1 MKHLVVLHFLFIK
14 EENLSKRGTFFCLLH
29 KPRNSMDSDENSSLE
44 RVSIDIRLA
53 MKNALQNFWP
63 LFWKVK
69 CSSKQLGKRLRSLIT
84 HPSAAKHPQNPVL
97 IYWLST
103 RIRTYIIALR
113 WILDF
118 MASWTHTLSAQGQ
131 RNKWWLSPKMLYF
144 LNVFDL
150 KFSKRSKIL
159 NALWGKK
166 RVGQRKLSSICVFAY
181 C

>member
-29 KPRNSMDSDENSSLE
+29 KRGILWTRMRIL
-44 RVSIDIRLA
+44 VSKGFHWHKTA
-53 MKNALQNFWP
+53 MEKCFAELLTPILKSQ
-63 LFWKVK
+63 

-103 RIRTYIIALR
+103 RIEHISCIEVNFGLYG
-113 WILDF
+113 F
-118 MASWTHTLSAQGQ
+118 MNTHVKCTGAE
-131 RNKWWLSPKMLYF
+131 NKWWLSPKMLYF

-159 NALWGKK
+159 KALWGKK